1 MGVLEHVLDR
11 HQSLHCTALYINQR
25 NQ

>member
-11 HQSLHCTALYINQR
+11 HQSLHCTTLYINQR